1 MSVQVVLSLDHW
13 NAGLAGFCGGEP
25 LLMPR
30 VDRLAAESAVF
41 DRHFSMSPAGDA
53 SVNGRAWA
61 GGGWGTGPIA
71 DPAAQQFG
79 RAGVAAEVLTDVETD
94 WLALAGWES
103 VRVVGEGLEHA
114 VDEAVQ
120 RLAEAGGEHHLLWV
134 AVSGPAEGVDGEWPD
149 NLEELDSSM
158 TTFDRCVGA
167 AIDGLVRTGL
177 ESEALLVVTG
187 GRGAWLGDRGFED
200 DERTRLHEE
209 CLRSPLLL
217 KGPMIEPGQRRLE
230 LVQVTDLLPT
240 LLEWFE
246 QTPQLE
252 GLPGINLL
260 ELVGQDGGGHDEI
273 VVRDSD
279 GGWGI
284 RSHDL
289 FLVRSGAAG
298 ASSRLFSKPDDAWDL
313 VDVSAQGIVDVERLN
328 GRLDELIGAMSCGDE

>member
-1 MSVQVVLSLDHW
+1 VSLQVVLSLDHW

-41 DRHFSMSPAGDA
+41 DRHFSVSPAGDA

-71 DPAAQQFG
+71 DPAARRFG
-79 RAGVAAEVLTDVETD
+79 RAGGAAEVLTDVETE
-94 WLALAGWES
+94 WVRLAGWES
-103 VRVVGEGLEHA
+103 VRVVGEGLEDA
-114 VDEAVQ
+114 VEEAVQ
-120 RLAEAGGEHHLLWV
+120 RLSEAGAEHRLLWV
-134 AVSGPAEGVDGEWPD
+134 AVSGPAEGVDGDWPD
-149 NLEELDSSM
+149 NLEELDSAM

-167 AIDGLVRTGL
+167 ALDGLVRTGL
-177 ESEALLVVTG
+177 HGETLLVVTG

-200 DERTRLHEE
+200 DKRTRLHEE

-217 KGPMIEPGQRRLE
+217 KGPTIEPGQRRLE

-246 QTPQLE
+246 ESPHVE
-252 GLPGINLL
+252 ELPGINLL
-260 ELVGQDGGGHDEI
+260 ALVGQEGGGHDEI

-284 RSHDL
+284 RSRDL
-289 FLVRSGAAG
+289 FLVRPGDAGAAP
-298 ASSRLFSKPDDAWDL
+298 RLFSKPDDPWDL
-313 VDVSAQGIVDVERLN
+313 VDVSAQGVADVERLN
-328 GRLDELIGAMSCGDE
+328 GRLDELIGAMRCGD